1 MSLSPDLNRRQLLQ
15 AAVALPAA
23 YRLAFSQTSE
33 PDAPA
38 VMNLVAGPVTL
49 EFEPGL
55 GFVRYVRLGDR
66 EILRGIYAAVR
77 DSTWLTVLPKVANV
91 RLETADGGFKLTF
104 TADCTQGPISFLWQG
119 TVTGDAQ
126 GTIRFEMA
134 GEAKTSFRRNR
145 IGFCVL
151 HPLTECVG
159 QEYVAEKSDGSTVR
173 GQFPQLIAPNQP
185 VQDLRAI
192 THRVAQGLDA
202 EVRFEGETFEMEDH
216 RNWTDGNFKT
226 YCTPLAK
233 PWPVDVP
240 QGTRVRQAV
249 TVTLKGKPVAARSVR
264 STEVLIEP
272 VPAARE
278 TPLPAIG
285 LGYAPGPLAGLR
297 PAHLRVDWRPGSP
310 LPATPVPLEVAALVA
325 QETDLAKLAELA
337 QGRAIARWLVLPPG
351 ESSTSQKWLDLGRKY
366 LKGAPVGGGT
376 NEYFTE
382 LNRQRPDPKWLD
394 VACYS
399 LNPQVHAF
407 DNRSLVENLEPQ
419 GATVRSARAF
429 LGAAPIAVTPVTLGP
444 RFNPQAKVYTPNP
457 PDARQSSLFCAA
469 WTVGS
474 LKYLAEAA
482 ASSVTYYELAGP
494 GGLSQGGQAFPVQ
507 QVLAAVME
515 LVGAAVVPMGSSAP
529 LKAIALSLKRAGRRR
544 LLVANLTAEPQ
555 LIRVAGVGPGARSVK
570 IRESMGETTKQETGG
585 DRLTLGLNPYAIAF
599 VDS

>member
-23 YRLAFSQTSE
+23 YRLALSQTSE
-33 PDAPA
+33 PDAPV

-49 EFEPGL
+49 EFEPAL
-55 GFVRYVRLGDR
+55 AFVRYVRWGDR

-77 DSTWLTVLPKVANV
+77 DSTWLTVLPQVSQV
-91 RLETADGGFKLTF
+91 RLETADGGFRLTF
-104 TADCTQGPISFLWQG
+104 TANCTQGPISFLWQG
-119 TVTGDAQ
+119 TITGDAQ
-126 GTIRFEMA
+126 GTIRFEMM

-173 GQFPQLIAPNQP
+173 GQFPQLIAPHQP

-192 THRVAQGLDA
+192 THRVANGLEA

-233 PWPVDVP
+233 PWPVEVP
-240 QGTRVRQAV
+240 QGTRVRQAI
-249 TVTLKGKPVAARSVR
+249 TVTLKGRPVAARSTR
-264 STEVLIEP
+264 SAEILLEP
-272 VPAARE
+272 VAAARE

-285 LGYAPGPLAGLR
+285 LGYTPGPLDTLR
-297 PAHLRVDWRPGSP
+297 PAHLRVDWRPGGV
-310 LPATPVPLEVAALVA
+310 LPATPVPLEIAALVA
-325 QETDLAKLAELA
+325 DQADLAKLAELA
-337 QGRAIARWLVLPPG
+337 KGRAIARWLVLPQG
-351 ESSTSQKWLDLGRKY
+351 EASTSQKWLDLGRKY

-457 PDARQSSLFCAA
+457 PDRRQPSLFCAA

-474 LKYLAEAA
+474 LKYLAEGAA
-482 ASSVTYYELAGP
+482 ASITYYQLAGP
-494 GGLSQGGQAFPVQ
+494 GGLSQNGQAFPVKY
-507 QVLAAVME
+507 VLAAAME
-515 LVGAAVVPMGSSAP
+515 LAGAAVVPMGSSAP
-529 LKAIALSLKRAGRRR
+529 LKAIAFHLKRAGRHR
-544 LLVANLTAEPQ
+544 LLVANLTARPQ
-555 LIRVAGVGPGARSVK
+555 LIRVNGVKTGTRSVK

-585 DRLTLGLNPYAIAF
+585 DRLSLGLNPYAIAF